1 MTSQPEGNILVV
13 DDQENWRMALQ
24 RLLEGRYNVQTVS
37 SYEQAE
43 QAILASSFDIVVLDV
58 RLVDK
63 DVFNVA
69 GLALLDKIKKHK
81 PNTGVVIL
89 TGYPDSVSGEI
100 VQQYGAD
107 AFVFKAPESGKF
119 DLSGFR
125 SLIHDLAVKY
135 KSQ

>member
-1 MTSQPEGNILVV
+1 MTLQPEGNILIV

-24 RLLEGRYNVQTVS
+24 HLLEGRHNAQAVS

-43 QAILASSFDIVVLDV
+43 QAILASSFDVVVLDV
-58 RLVDK
+58 RLVDE
-63 DVFNVA
+63 DVFNVS

-89 TGYPDSVSGEI
+89 TGYPDSVRGEI

-107 AFVFKAPESGKF
+107 AFIFKVPESGKF
-119 DLSGFR
+119 DLAGFR
-125 SLIHDLAVKY
+125 SLIQDLVMKY